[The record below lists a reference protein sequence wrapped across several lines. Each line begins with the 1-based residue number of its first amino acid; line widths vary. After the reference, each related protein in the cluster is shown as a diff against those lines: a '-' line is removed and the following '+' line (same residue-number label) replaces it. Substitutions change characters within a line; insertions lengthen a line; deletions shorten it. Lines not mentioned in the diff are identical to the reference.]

1 MQEGLWIKTG
11 AASFTSG
18 ELILPSPCGIKTA
31 TPSWTNSSPAS
42 GLWWTRH
49 DE

>member
-18 ELILPSPCGIKTA
+18 ELHSSFPLWNQNRYTFLDKLQPSLRTLVD
-31 TPSWTNSSPAS
+31 SS
-42 GLWWTRH
+42 R
-49 DE
+49 